1 MKRPPRSSKFPIARA
16 YCALAALFFI
26 PYLLR
31 LSAFAAGDFTR
42 HYLPY
47 SFFQQSSLLAGRLPV
62 WNPHVNSGHPF
73 LADTESAVFY
83 PVSNILLL
91 LTSFSSTIAGRLY
104 WLQVEAFVHILLACS
119 FTALLVHRLTGRR
132 MAGFAAGLV
141 FGFSGFLTGYPPLQL
156 GILRVAV
163 WLPLILW
170 LLLPER
176 PGKPVWR
183 RWLMACAAHA
193 AAFFAN
199 HPQTFL
205 FLTYA
210 VAGWMFMLAV
220 SQSLRRAEVGDG
232 SQRALAAG
240 APDYKRIVQ
249 HVGFSAAYAVILISL
264 TAAQLWPALEFT
276 RLSVRSARPF
286 HELSSG
292 FPPQDYW
299 QFVVPGVLTHYSP
312 LYVGIAGLGLA
323 LIALA
328 ALVSNRF
335 KLAAASPFARPAA
348 VFFAVAGCLA
358 CLVSLGELLPV
369 YPLLYRYAPG
379 WALFRGQERIAYLI
393 AFSASVMSGF
403 GLALLHSLA
412 VRWRRRFGW
421 GFLVF
426 VAGGAATVFILWHF
440 PGRLEVS
447 NGAFL
452 FQAGKSVLIA
462 SVFLV
467 LCRSVR
473 LSRTHFVLLLLVM
486 AADLFA
492 SNFTTNLASGQE
504 IRSALTQPELLATQ
518 RAAERAA
525 ERAAQ
530 ALTDGTPLLPPRVY
544 NEGRLPEDSG
554 MVAGWEDVWA
564 ASVLRLSAYNAFFVD
579 FPADRMWR
587 LTGVGTVLTWRE
599 ELSVASQLVEEFPRE
614 NETTRLHRLNSVS
627 PRLWWAQ
634 KARRIED
641 KAALALL
648 ADPGF
653 DPQRE
658 ILIAESDADVLGE
671 GWEEDR
677 LSFGD
682 GGDATVEVDG
692 RGPGHLEIRV
702 RSAEPGLLFIS
713 ENFMPGW
720 RAEWTG
726 ADRTS
731 QPARL
736 PVARAHHAFLAVPV
750 PAGEGTVELAY
761 RPASVRWGIAIS
773 GVSWIALL
781 LVLRGQ
787 IAVAFGAAWRRIRRY
802 AGEVWR
808 AAFSNLAAQDSLEAG
823 RAANGESISS
833 SQGLL
838 ADSRFGRLVVTL
850 ATVAGFAL
858 RFYRL
863 GEQELNAREALSFWF
878 SQLPLPNL
886 IEVLSGRGETYFLA
900 SLTLQHYWL
909 PLAGITEFALRS
921 TSAFLG
927 ALAIPLVYVFAREM
941 RWPPLPCLTAALLM
955 AMNTYAIRSSQDVPL
970 YSLSLTLTLAS
981 AVLALRFVNRGWSR
995 ASFIAYVL
1003 CGAATFYTHAFAVLA
1018 FLAQNLYVL
1027 IVIAR
1032 DRRSGRDSHARI
1044 PDWSMFRHWAS
1055 AQISVV
1061 ALCIPLLASA
1071 GPGMFNGTGG
1081 FSGSSL
1087 VSTLW
1092 WRFSEIPMGRFF
1104 PDGTWLLNAGL
1115 LGAVLIA
1122 AAVIGAYLAAKRET
1136 VRSEGSAKD
1145 EHSVGDLSASGPQ
1158 DAGPRPG
1165 GRHPIIL
1172 LLLLLIVSPMAFWT
1186 PLYRTWFMFGSF
1198 YSVALP
1204 PLLLLMALG
1213 TVKIGDW
1220 VEGWLGWRWR
1230 SWTADAEA
1238 ETPTFLNSVRVGSVA
1253 AASLA
1258 LVIVGGN
1265 LFALRNYHFEPAFSQ
1280 SRGLRE
1286 LAEVLENV
1294 SAGLNPAQVHIVR
1307 SFPEPALFLY
1317 YYRGEVEDSA
1327 LPRHDREMEDATE
1340 AVSRMRQNGIRRIIL
1355 PVSLKDDQEAP
1366 YLARKAVSSSYRLAG
1381 EETVG
1386 PWLVE
1391 LYSSPSDEEWRI
1403 LEAAFA
1409 NGLVLERAQVN
1420 PGFPPAGGR
1429 MVVHMEWR
1437 GDPAKLTGGE
1447 KIFLHLLD
1455 ETGNLVAQWDP
1466 ELRMESGRHATAAA
1480 VPIPPTLP
1488 AGSLRLVAGLYDVS
1502 VEGAPRILT
1511 GSGEEWVQLAY
1522 FHVTDCDVCG
1532 R

>member
-1 MKRPPRSSKFPIARA
+1 MPI
-16 YCALAALFFI
+16 
-26 PYLLR
+26 
-31 LSAFAAGDFTR
+31 
-42 HYLPY
+42 
-47 SFFQQSSLLAGRLPV
+47 

-104 WLQVEAFVHILLACS
+104 WLQIEAFVHILLACG

-141 FGFSGFLTGYPPLQL
+141 FGFSGYLTGYPPLQL

-232 SQRALAAG
+232 SQRAVADG

-249 HVGFSAAYAVILISL
+249 HLGFSAAYAVILISL

-292 FPPQDYW
+292 FPPQDFW
-299 QFVVPGVLTHYSP
+299 QFVVPGVMTHYSP

-358 CLVSLGELLPV
+358 CLVSLGDLLPV
-369 YPLLYRYAPG
+369 YPLLYQYAPG
-379 WALFRGQERIAYLI
+379 WSLFRGQERIAYLI
-393 AFSASVMSGF
+393 TFSASIMSGF
-403 GLALLHSLA
+403 GLALLHSVA

-426 VAGGAATVFILWHF
+426 VAGGAALVFILWHF

-452 FQAGKSVLIA
+452 FQAGKSVLVA
-462 SVFLV
+462 SVFLA

-473 LSRTHFVLLLLVM
+473 LSRTHFALLLLVM

-492 SNFTTNLASGQE
+492 SNFTTNLANGQE

-525 ERAAQ
+525 
-530 ALTDGTPLLPPRVY
+530 DGTPLLPPRVY

-564 ASVLRLSAYNAFFVD
+564 ASVLRLTAYNAFFVD

-599 ELSVASQLVEEFPRE
+599 ELSAGSQLVEEFPRE
-614 NETTRLHRLNSVS
+614 NETTRLHRLNSVY

-641 KAALALL
+641 RAALALL
-648 ADPGF
+648 ADPDF

-671 GWEEDR
+671 GWEEGRMR
-677 LSFGD
+677 LGD
-682 GGDATVEVDG
+682 GGDASVEVDG

-702 RSAEPGLLFIS
+702 RSAEPGLLFVS

-726 ADRTS
+726 ADRPS

-781 LVLRGQ
+781 LALRGR
-787 IAVAFGAAWRRIRRY
+787 IAVAIGAAWKRIRRY
-802 AGEVWR
+802 PGEVWR
-808 AAFSNLAAQDSLEAG
+808 AVFSNLAAQEGLEAG
-823 RAANGESISS
+823 RAVNGESISS

-838 ADSRFGRLVVTL
+838 ADSQFQRLAVTL

-863 GEQELNAREALSFWF
+863 GEQELNAREAISFWF

-886 IEVLSGRGETYFLA
+886 IDVLSGRGETYFLA

-955 AMNTYAIRSSQDVPL
+955 AVNTYAILSSQDIPL

-981 AVLALRFVNRGWSR
+981 AALALRFVNGGWSR

-1003 CGAATFYTHAFAVLA
+1003 CGAATFYTHTIAMLA

-1027 IVIAR
+1027 IVAAR
-1032 DRRSGRDSHARI
+1032 DRRSGRDSHS
-1044 PDWSMFRHWAS
+1044 PGQDWSVFRHWAL

-1087 VSTLW
+1087 VSSLW
-1092 WRFSEIPMGRFF
+1092 RRYSEFPMGSFL

-1115 LGAVLIA
+1115 LGAGLVV
-1122 AAVIGAYLAAKRET
+1122 AAVFGAYLAPKREA
-1136 VRSEGSAKD
+1136 VGSEGSAED
-1145 EHSVGDLSASGPQ
+1145 RQDADLVRDSRPQ

-1165 GRHPIIL
+1165 GRHPVIL

-1204 PLLLLMALG
+1204 PFLLLMALG
-1213 TVKIGDW
+1213 TMKIGDW

-1238 ETPTFLNSVRVGSVA
+1238 ETPTFLNGVRVGGVA
-1253 AASLA
+1253 AVSLV

-1265 LFALRNYHFEPAFSQ
+1265 LFALRNYHFEPAFGQ

-1286 LAEVLENV
+1286 LAEVVENV
-1294 SAGLNPAQVHIVR
+1294 SAGMNPAQVHIIR
-1307 SFPEPALFLY
+1307 SFPDPTFFLY
-1317 YYRGEVEDSA
+1317 YYRGEVEDSV
-1327 LPRHDREMEDATE
+1327 LPRHDQGIEDATE
-1340 AVSRMRQNGIRRIIL
+1340 AVGRMRQNGVRRIIL
-1355 PVSLKDDQEAP
+1355 PVSLNDDQEAP
-1366 YLARKAVSSSYRLAG
+1366 NLARKAVSSSYRLAG
-1381 EETVG
+1381 QETVG

-1437 GDPAKLTGGE
+1437 GDFAKLTGGE

-1466 ELRMESGRHATAAA
+1466 ELRMESGRHSTAAA

-1488 AGSLRLVAGLYDVS
+1488 AGSLRLVAGLYDVT

-1511 GSGEEWVQLAY
+1511 DTGEEWVQLAY

>member
-1 MKRPPRSSKFPIARA
+1 MKRRPRSSKFPITRA
-16 YCALAALFFI
+16 YCALAALFFS
-26 PYLLR
+26 PYLLG

-47 SFFQQSSLLAGRLPV
+47 SFFQQNSLLAGRLPV

-83 PVSNILLL
+83 PVSNIILL

-104 WLQVEAFVHILLACS
+104 WLQVEAFVHFLLACG

-141 FGFSGFLTGYPPLQL
+141 FGFSGYLTGYPPLQL

-183 RWLMACAAHA
+183 RWLMACAVHA

-232 SQRALAAG
+232 SQRAVADG
-240 APDYKRIVQ
+240 APDYKRVAQ
-249 HVGFSAAYAVILISL
+249 YLGFSAAYAVILISL

-292 FPPQDYW
+292 FPPQDFW

-312 LYVGIAGLGLA
+312 LYVGIGGLGLA

-335 KLAAASPFARPAA
+335 KLEAASPFARPAA

-358 CLVSLGELLPV
+358 CLVSLGELLPF
-369 YPLLYRYAPG
+369 YPLLYQYAPG

-393 AFSASVMSGF
+393 AFSASIMSGF
-403 GLALLHSLA
+403 GLALLHSVA

-426 VAGGAATVFILWHF
+426 VAGGAALVFTLWHF

-452 FQAGKSVLIA
+452 FQAGKSVLMA

-473 LSRTHFVLLLLVM
+473 LSRTHFALLLLVM

-492 SNFTTNLASGQE
+492 SNFTTNLANGQE

-518 RAAERAA
+518 GLAERV
-525 ERAAQ
+525 AQ
-530 ALTDGTPLLPPRVY
+530 ALADGTPSLPPRVY

-599 ELSVASQLVEEFPRE
+599 ELSVGSQLVEEFPRE
-614 NETTRLHRLNSVS
+614 NETTRLHRLNSVY

-671 GWEEDR
+671 GWEEGR
-677 LSFGD
+677 MRFGD
-682 GGDATVEVDG
+682 GGDATVKVDG

-702 RSAEPGLLFIS
+702 RSAEQGLLFIS

-726 ADRTS
+726 AERPS
-731 QPARL
+731 LPARL

-750 PAGEGTVELAY
+750 PAGEGTVELTY

-781 LVLRGQ
+781 LVLRRQ
-787 IAVAFGAAWRRIRRY
+787 IAVAIGAAWKRIRRFP
-802 AGEVWR
+802 GEVWR
-808 AAFSNLAAQDSLEAG
+808 ADFSNLAAREGLEAG

-838 ADSRFGRLVVTL
+838 ADSQFQRLAVTL

-863 GEQELNAREALSFWF
+863 GEQELNAREALSFWL

-886 IEVLSGRGETYFLA
+886 IEVLSGTGETYFLA
-900 SLTLQHYWL
+900 NLTLQHFWL

-941 RWPPLPCLTAALLM
+941 RWPPLPCLTATLLM

-970 YSLSLTLTLAS
+970 YSLSLTLTLAG
-981 AVLALRFVNRGWSR
+981 AALALRFVNGGWSR

-1003 CGAATFYTHAFAVLA
+1003 CGAATFYTHTIAMLA

-1027 IVIAR
+1027 IVAAR
-1032 DRRSGRDSHARI
+1032 DRRSGRESHS
-1044 PDWSMFRHWAS
+1044 PGQDWSVFRHWAS
-1055 AQISVV
+1055 AQFLVV
-1061 ALCIPLLASA
+1061 ALCIPLLVSA

-1081 FSGSSL
+1081 LSGSSL
-1087 VSTLW
+1087 VSSLW
-1092 WRFSEIPMGRFF
+1092 RRYSEFPMGSFL

-1115 LGAVLIA
+1115 LGAGLVV
-1122 AAVIGAYLAAKRET
+1122 AAVFGAYLAAKREA
-1136 VRSEGSAKD
+1136 VDSEGSAED
-1145 EHSVGDLSASGPQ
+1145 RQDADLVRDSGPQ

-1172 LLLLLIVSPMAFWT
+1172 LLLLLIVSPIAYWT

-1204 PLLLLMALG
+1204 PVLLLMALG
-1213 TVKIGDW
+1213 TMKIGGW

-1238 ETPTFLNSVRVGSVA
+1238 ETPTFLNSVRVGGVA
-1253 AASLA
+1253 AASLV
-1258 LVIVGGN
+1258 LVIIGGN

-1294 SAGLNPAQVHIVR
+1294 SAGMNPAQVHIIQ
-1307 SFPEPALFLY
+1307 SFPDPTFFLY
-1317 YYRGEVEDSA
+1317 YYRGEVEDSV
-1327 LPRHDREMEDATE
+1327 LPRHDQEIEDATE
-1340 AVSRMRQNGIRRIIL
+1340 AAGRMRENGIRRVIL

-1366 YLARKAVSSSYRLAG
+1366 NLAREAVSRSYRLAG

-1437 GDPAKLTGGE
+1437 GDLAKLTGGE

-1488 AGSLRLVAGLYDVS
+1488 AGSLRLVAGLYDVT

-1511 GSGEEWVQLAY
+1511 DTGEEWVQLAY